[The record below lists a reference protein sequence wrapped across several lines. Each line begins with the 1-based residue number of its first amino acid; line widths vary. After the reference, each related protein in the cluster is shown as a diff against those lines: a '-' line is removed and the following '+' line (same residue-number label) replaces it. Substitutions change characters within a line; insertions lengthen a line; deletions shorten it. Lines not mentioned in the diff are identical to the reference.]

1 MFKSIYKAD
10 KYAHW
15 GYIFVLP
22 FCIVMSI
29 FMLYPIFNTL
39 YLSFTDW
46 NGGMSD
52 PNFIGFGNY
61 ARLLKDIATGG
72 IFLKSIGN
80 TWIMWILNVI
90 PQFIL
95 ALALAVLLTSREFKG
110 KDFFRAVFYLP
121 NLITMASV
129 GALFLFLLEY
139 PGGTINNLLIS
150 ITGGEPYNFL
160 QDIWV
165 SRIAI
170 SSILT
175 WMWFGYTMIIFM
187 AGIQAIPDEY
197 YEAAT
202 VDGASKWKLFTKITL
217 PLLKPIMLYQV
228 VTSIIGGLSMY
239 DLPQVLT
246 QGRGGPLNSTMTM
259 VMQIYRH
266 AFGNDNFGY
275 ASAVAIGLFIHIFIV
290 VFIAIKFIR
299 PHEVD

>member
-90 PQFIL
+90 PQFTL